1 MTTILCF
8 GDSNTHGTKAIPE
21 QDVIDRH
28 GPDIRWPGVMAK
40 ELGAGYR
47 IIEEGLP
54 GRTTV
59 HDDPI
64 EGAHM
69 NGLTALPM
77 LVGSHSPLDIVVLM
91 LGTNDLKNRFAVSA
105 ADIAASIERLVATLR
120 MLCAAPGRTQ
130 PKVLIVAPPPIQEVD
145 WLAEKFVGGAEKS
158 RQLGPAIRRSAERL
172 GTPFLDAGEH
182 IEVSP
187 VDGLHYDARTHA
199 ALGKVI
205 GAAVRDLEPAARR
218 A

>member
-1 MTTILCF
+1 MPTVLCF
-8 GDSNTHGTKAIPE
+8 GDSNTHGTKPIPA
-21 QDVIDRH
+21 QDMIDRH
-28 GPDIRWPGVMAK
+28 GPETRWPGVAAS
-40 ELGAGYR
+40 ELGAGWR
-47 IIEEGLP
+47 LIEEGLP

-105 ADIAASIERLVATLR
+105 TDIAASIERLVATLR
-120 MLCAAPGRTQ
+120 VLCAAPGRTQ
-130 PKVLIVAPPPIQEVD
+130 PKVLIVAPPPILEVD
-145 WLAEKFVGGAEKS
+145 WLAEKFIGGAAKS
-158 RQLGPAIRRSAERL
+158 AGLGAAIRRSAERL
-172 GTPFLDAGEH
+172 GTAFLDAGEH
-182 IEVSP
+182 IAVSP
-187 VDGLHYDARTHA
+187 VDGLHYDEATHA
-199 ALGKVI
+199 VLGKVI
-205 GAAVRDLEPAARR
+205 AAAVRELAR

>member
-1 MTTILCF
+1 MPTVLCL
-8 GDSNTHGTKAIPE
+8 GDSNTHGTKPIPA
-21 QDVIDRH
+21 QDMIDRH
-28 GPDIRWPGVMAK
+28 GPETRWPGVAAS
-40 ELGAGYR
+40 ELGAGWR
-47 IIEEGLP
+47 LIEEGLP

-77 LVGSHSPLDIVVLM
+77 LVGSHSPIDIVVLM

-105 ADIAASIERLVATLR
+105 TDIAASIERLVATLR
-120 MLCAAPGRTQ
+120 VLCAAPGRTQ
-130 PKVLIVAPPPIQEVD
+130 PKVLIVAPPPILEVD
-145 WLAEKFVGGAEKS
+145 WLAEKFIGGAAKS
-158 RQLGPAIRRSAERL
+158 AGLGAAIRRSAERL
-172 GTPFLDAGEH
+172 GTAFLDAGEH

-187 VDGLHYDARTHA
+187 VDGLHYDEATHA
-199 ALGKVI
+199 TLGRVI
-205 GAAVRDLEPAARR
+205 AAAVRELAR

>member
-8 GDSNTHGTKAIPE
+8 GDSNTHGTKPIPE

-47 IIEEGLP
+47 VVEEGLP

-77 LVGSHSPLDIVVLM
+77 LVGSHSPLGIVVLM
-91 LGTNDLKNRFAVSA
+91 LGTNDLKNRFAVTAS
-105 ADIAASIERLVATLR
+105 DIAASIERLVATLR
-120 MLCAAPGRTQ
+120 VLAAAPGRAQ

-158 RQLGPAIRRSAERL
+158 RKLGPAIRWSAERL
-172 GTPFLDAGEH
+172 GVAFLDAGEH

-199 ALGKVI
+199 TLGKVI
-205 GAAVRDLEPAARR
+205 AAAVRDLEPAVLQA
-218 A
+218 